1 VTGTVSDLSTQPAPV
16 APPPARGGL
25 VVVLRRGWRQLTSM
39 RTALLLLFLL
49 AVAAVPGSLLPQR
62 PLNPPKVQE
71 YLDAHTTVGPVL
83 DRLGFFD
90 VFASPWFAAIYLLL
104 AVSLVGCIVPRLRLH
119 ARAMTTPPP
128 AAPKRFDRLPQYA
141 EPAVIAADPVAGA
154 AAVRAVLRRKR
165 WRTTVRT
172 AEDGTVEIS
181 AEKGYLRETGN
192 LVFHTAI
199 LALLAGAAAGVLWG
213 WQGNVLLT
221 EGNTFCNTT
230 QGYDQYDLGQ
240 QVDGSDLPPFCLSLD
255 RFRAT
260 YLDSGQPS
268 SYAASVRYGAG
279 DADPRRPV
287 DIRVNE
293 PLRLSGA
300 RVYLL
305 DHGYAPILKYTDRY
319 GQVFSSPNPFL
330 PSDLVTLTS
339 DGAAVFADANQK
351 PGERAR
357 TRNVEV
363 AFEGVYTP
371 TAPES
376 GPRVRSVFPA
386 ERSPGITLA
395 AYRGDTGLGS
405 GIPRSVYS
413 LDQNQVQKGALK
425 LVGSKFL
432 RPGQTWKLDDG
443 STLEFVGTK
452 QWAGLRVDED
462 PGQKVVL
469 VSSVLM
475 VIGLIGSLTVRRRR
489 LWVRLAPG
497 AGGTVVGVGGLARTD
512 ADSYDEE
519 FRRTVADLGRAT
531 AAQPVSAVED

>member
-1 VTGTVSDLSTQPAPV
+1 VTSTVSDLSTQPAPL
-16 APPPARGGL
+16 APPPARAGL
-25 VVVLRRGWRQLTSM
+25 LVTLRRGWRQLTSM

-62 PLNPPKVQE
+62 PLNPPKVAE

-104 AVSLVGCIVPRLRLH
+104 AVSLIGCIVPRLRLH
-119 ARAMTTPPP
+119 ARAMSAAPP
-128 AAPKRFDRLPQYA
+128 AAPRHFDRLPQHA
-141 EPAVIAADPVAGA
+141 APALTGSEATAAAT
-154 AAVRAVLRRKR
+154 AVRAVLRRRR
-165 WRTTVRT
+165 WRTAVRT
-172 AEDGTVEIS
+172 TADGTVEIS

-192 LVFHTAI
+192 LVFHASI
-199 LALLAGAAAGVLWG
+199 LALLAGAALGGLWG

-230 QGYDQYDLGQ
+230 QGYDQYDLGR
-240 QVDGSDLPPFCLSLD
+240 QVDGTDLPPFCVTLED
-255 RFRAT
+255 FRASF
-260 YLDSGQPS
+260 LDSGQPS
-268 SYAASVRYGAG
+268 SYAAHVRYGTG
-279 DADPRRPV
+279 DTEPDRSAR
-287 DIRVNE
+287 IKVNE

-330 PSDLVTLTS
+330 PSDLATLTS
-339 DGAAVFADANQK
+339 DGVAVFADANQK
-351 PGERAR
+351 PGARER
-357 TRNVEV
+357 TKDVEV

-405 GIPRSVYS
+405 GVPRSVYS

-452 QWAGLRVDED
+452 QWAGLRVDDD
-462 PGQKVVL
+462 PGQHTVL
-469 VSSVLM
+469 VAAVLM

-512 ADSYDEE
+512 ADSYAEE
-519 FRRTVADLGRAT
+519 FRRTVADIGRVT

>member
-1 VTGTVSDLSTQPAPV
+1 VTTTVSDLSTQPAPP
-16 APPPARGGL
+16 APPRAHAG
-25 VVVLRRGWRQLTSM
+25 VVATLRRTWRQLTSM

-49 AVAAVPGSLLPQR
+49 ALAAVPGSLLPQR

-104 AVSLVGCIVPRLRLH
+104 AVSLVGCLTPRLRLH
-119 ARAMTTPPP
+119 ARAMLAAPP
-128 AAPKRFDRLPQYA
+128 AAPKRFDRLPHN
-141 EPAVIAADPVAGA
+141 AVPGVSPSDPTAGA
-154 AAVRAVLRRKR
+154 AEVRAVLRRGR
-165 WRTTVRT
+165 WRTTTRT
-172 AEDGTVEIS
+172 TADGTVEVS

-192 LVFHTAI
+192 LVFHLAI
-199 LALLAGAAAGVLWG
+199 LALLGGAAAGSLWG

-230 QGYDQYDLGQ
+230 QGYDQYDLGSR
-240 QVDGSDLPPFCLSLD
+240 VDGTDLPPFCVTLD

-260 YLDSGQPS
+260 YLESGQPS
-268 SYAASVRYGAG
+268 SYAASVRYGVG
-279 DADPRRPV
+279 DAPPGRAA

-293 PLRLSGA
+293 PLRMSGA

-330 PSDLVTLTS
+330 PSDLTTLTS
-339 DGAAVFADANQK
+339 DGVAVFADANQQ
-351 PGERAR
+351 PGAR
-357 TRNVEV
+357 QRTKDVEV

-386 ERSPGITLA
+386 ERSPGLTLA

-413 LDQNQVQKGALK
+413 LDQNQVSKGALK
-425 LVGSKFL
+425 LIGSKFL
-432 RPGQTWKLDDG
+432 RPGETWKLDDG

-452 QWAGLRVDED
+452 QWAGLRVDDD

-469 VSSVLM
+469 VAAVLM
-475 VIGLIGSLTVRRRR
+475 VVGLIGSLTVRRRR
-489 LWVRLAPG
+489 LWVRFTPD

-512 ADSYDEE
+512 ADSYAEE
-519 FRRTVADLGRAT
+519 FRRTVADIGRVT
-531 AAQPVSAVED
+531 AAHPAPAVED